1 MLELTIL
8 SLRAALR
15 FKVEEIIIVSYGL
28 ALVRIGEGNI
38 NTFNGEIGIALSAS
52 TDITDESGNPIS
64 DEEPDIH
71 EFYILDHIAPTTVTI
86 TGVAPEG
93 TKVFVTKPSTL
104 EVKFGEDV
112 KHDGSLV
119 AADNVANYRLFSAG
133 ENGVYDTTSC
143 QTDNSA
149 EATIGNDD
157 VAYPIGPIAYSN
169 GGGSGPFIATL
180 TINNG
185 TPLPVGEYR
194 LMVCGTTSIED
205 LAGNELNDGES
216 DPYANLKVVIP
227 EVLPE
232 TGFTPGALTE
242 VPFAL
247 SESQYDLSAGI
258 QMSIP
263 ELGISRAVIGI
274 PASGNGWN
282 LSWLGNDLGYLAG
295 TAYPTWPGNT
305 VITGHAYNN
314 FGQPG
319 PLYNLASLRWGRSDC
334 DHR

>member
-1 MLELTIL
+1 M
-8 SLRAALR
+8 
-15 FKVEEIIIVSYGL
+15 
-28 ALVRIGEGNI
+28 
-38 NTFNGEIGIALSAS
+38 
-52 TDITDESGNPIS
+52 
-64 DEEPDIH
+64 
-71 EFYILDHIAPTTVTI
+71 
-86 TGVAPEG
+86 
-93 TKVFVTKPSTL
+93 
-104 EVKFGEDV
+104 
-112 KHDGSLV
+112 V

-216 DPYANLKVVIP
+216 DPYVNLKVVIP

-242 VPFAL
+242 VPFSL

-319 PLYNLASLRWGRSDC
+319 PLYNLASLRWGDQIVITANGQEYVYEVRSVSEYTSPKDISVLQRHEAYDWVTLITC
-334 DHR
+334 NSYDQNEDAFLFRTVVRAVLVDIH